1 MNKKIE
7 QEKVQIIL
15 SYFYLILNAGIL
27 LVTLYI
33 FNTRNKKL
41 ISVLRKKLY
50 VLLILNSVPYASN
63 IFDFYLQSLFG
74 NFYYKIFYSFLF
86 SIQFFIIISYVYDV
100 IDTTRLYK
108 EINQIELIS
117 SELLGILCFFFMF
130 PYEEILKL
138 SERKIKIVQDIIIIS
153 VIILLNKYFRD
164 ITSHIM
170 EHLNQKNISRI
181 QTFNYIKYMNN
192 LGLGCLIAHYLICI
206 ISRLSMKK
214 IFEIYFISPFFYIIS
229 KYLFISFLVSII
241 YSLSG
246 AQLKRMTEENSNL
259 KEQTE
264 V

>member
-1 MNKKIE
+1 
-7 QEKVQIIL
+7 
-15 SYFYLILNAGIL
+15 
-27 LVTLYI
+27 
-33 FNTRNKKL
+33 
-41 ISVLRKKLY
+41 
-50 VLLILNSVPYASN
+50 
-63 IFDFYLQSLFG
+63 
-74 NFYYKIFYSFLF
+74 
-86 SIQFFIIISYVYDV
+86 
-100 IDTTRLYK
+100 
-108 EINQIELIS
+108 
-117 SELLGILCFFFMF
+117 MF
-130 PYEEILKL
+130 PYEEVLKL

-206 ISRLSMKK
+206 ISRLYMKK
-214 IFEIYFISPFFYIIS
+214 IVKIYFISPFFYIIS
-229 KYLFISFLVSII
+229 KYLVISFLVSII